1 MNTNINIRSPVAVS
15 NSRVTA
21 SVITHA
27 EHYQVAER
35 SIVLNIGK
43 QPVSVKQSPQ
53 KTLAPLHSSI
63 YDTAV
68 IEEAE
73 RVLILSVAEK
83 INLGGI
89 VNEPGWLHYW
99 QYLVD
104 TLGPEEAAATG
115 FPQTTPLWK
124 SPQIDIG
131 TICVSKSYF
140 SGNHSELSDD
150 HEYQI
155 KVNLWFSTQNTDCSI
170 HNIHNFIEIHTQIT
184 GIGRMQKFRTND
196 KATLYEDIIMG
207 MGYTTPIPFCS
218 VEIDKQYSYP
228 WHQYHADTDCIWL
241 ATEFHRAES

>member
-1 MNTNINIRSPVAVS
+1 MNNNVNIRRTLAIS
-15 NSRVTA
+15 NSKLSAIV
-21 SVITHA
+21 VTHA
-27 EHYQVAER
+27 KHYQITES

-43 QPVSVKQSPQ
+43 APISIKQTPH

-73 RVLILSVAEK
+73 RVLILSVKEN

-89 VNEPGWLHYW
+89 VYEPGWLHYW

-104 TLGPEEAAATG
+104 TIGPEEAAATG
-115 FPQTTPLWK
+115 FPKTTPLWK

-131 TICVSKSYF
+131 TICVSNNYF
-140 SGNHSELSDD
+140 LGNNSELYKD

-170 HNIHNFIEIHTQIT
+170 HNIHHFIEIHTQIT

-196 KATLYEDIIMG
+196 KATLYEDIVMG

-218 VEIDKQYSYP
+218 IDIDKQYSYP

-241 ATEFHRAES
+241 ATEFHRADT